1 MKDHVDLL
9 EEWQHKLPD
18 EARALIPA
26 DKLVQVMKISP
37 ERGEKRKDV
46 VVKSSKAG
54 KKKQKKFKFAD
65 ELPEELG
72 DVAKEWGKCVL
83 EGGTE
88 CIGSIETVCSLKQVS
103 TIILC
108 TLCFFNSFHFIVC

>member
-54 KKKQKKFKFAD
+54 KKKQKKFKFAE

-72 DVAKEWGKCVL
+72 DVAKEWEKCVL

-88 CIGSIETVCSLKQVS
+88 CIGSVETVRSLKQVS
-103 TIILC
+103 TLIYYILFE
-108 TLCFFNSFHFIVC
+108 LIS